1 MSIYSFFPTISSSIN
16 FSISF
21 HIVLSIHKITQKKIK
36 SKGFMR
42 NWFSLFLFQPSSSSM
57 IWLKWKCHRFLSLH
71 DLSKTFCLTL
81 LGFPQF
87 SFPSLSWYVDRND
100 QMISFIICC
109 SNSTT
114 RMMMMNFAISTI
126 NFTSRWEHIKIL
138 LSMVM
143 WCWMFGSERCN
154 YKGNQLW

>member
-1 MSIYSFFPTISSSIN
+1 MIF
-16 FSISF
+16 
-21 HIVLSIHKITQKKIK
+21 SIHKTPKKENSIK
-36 SKGFMR
+36 RFDMKLILH
-42 NWFSLFLFQPSSSSM
+42 FSFQPSSSSM

-87 SFPSLSWYVDRND
+87 SFPSLSWYVDWND